1 MLAAVPPVDGLQRSF
16 ILVADSEHFEELPQR
31 LRATAKP
38 SASSDLTGGNR
49 TKARSA
55 HVRQTERRLG
65 QAQLPMEERALL
77 VRPNV

>member
-1 MLAAVPPVDGLQRSF
+1 MLAAAPAVDGLQRSF

-38 SASSDLTGGNR
+38 SASSGLTGGSR

-55 HVRQTERRLG
+55 HVRLAGRRLDHAEPCEG
-65 QAQLPMEERALL
+65 ELGVAGEA
-77 VRPNV
+77 

>member
-1 MLAAVPPVDGLQRSF
+1 MADSERDRGSGLVLAAAPAVDGLRRNL

-38 SASSDLTGGNR
+38 SASSDLAGGNR

-55 HVRQTERRLG
+55 HVRLAGRRLG
-65 QAQLPMEERALL
+65 
-77 VRPNV
+77 